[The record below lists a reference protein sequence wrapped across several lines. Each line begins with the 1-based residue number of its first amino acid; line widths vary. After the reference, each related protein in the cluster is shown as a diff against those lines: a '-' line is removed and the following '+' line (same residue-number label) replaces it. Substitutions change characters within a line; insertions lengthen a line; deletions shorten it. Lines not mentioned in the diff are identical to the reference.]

1 MFLVPVTPR
10 RRGRILDAVALLRDG
25 SASWP
30 TTSWTLVIAARER
43 KTPVGQ
49 RALNELCRRYASPVY
64 AYVRRRGHGT
74 DDAADLTQDF
84 FAQLLSRDGLAKVE
98 PEGGRFR
105 SFLRVAIDRHLTSH
119 YRASTS
125 QKRGGESNPVS
136 FDWLAAEQGYEQL
149 DPGASPDEV
158 FDLSWAMVIRK
169 RALAKLEAYYD
180 TENRR
185 TRWHHL
191 HRFATTDPDPGDYA
205 QAAAALD
212 TRETAIRKAVDRMR
226 KKLAD
231 YVAEEVGDTVST
243 EEMREA
249 ELALVNGR

>member
-1 MFLVPVTPR
+1 MA
-10 RRGRILDAVALLRDG
+10 DLRDG

-43 KTPVGQ
+43 HTPVGQ
-49 RALNELCRRYASPVY
+49 QALNELSRRYASPVY
-64 AYVRRRGHGT
+64 AYVRRRGHNT

-105 SFLRVAIDRHLTSH
+105 SFLRVALDRHLTSH
-119 YRASTS
+119 YRANTS
-125 QKRGGESNPVS
+125 QKRGGEQNPVS
-136 FDWLAAEQGYEQL
+136 FDRLAAEEGYEQL
-149 DPGASPDEV
+149 DPGASPEEV
-158 FDLSWAMVIRK
+158 FDLSWALVIRN
-169 RALAKLEAYYD
+169 RALAKLEAHYATD
-180 TENRR
+180 KRR
-185 TRWHHL
+185 PRWQHL

-205 QAAAALD
+205 KAAAALD
-212 TRETAIRKAVDRMR
+212 TGETAIRKAVDRMR

-231 YVAEEVGDTVST
+231 FMAEEVADTVST

-249 ELALVNGR
+249 EMVAIVGRSGGAAEV